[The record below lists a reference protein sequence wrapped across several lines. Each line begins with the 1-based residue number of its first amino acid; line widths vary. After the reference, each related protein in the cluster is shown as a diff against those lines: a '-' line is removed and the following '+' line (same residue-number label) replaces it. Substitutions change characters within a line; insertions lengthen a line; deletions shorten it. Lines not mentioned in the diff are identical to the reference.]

1 MNLHESSPHIQRVGV
16 SYLED
21 IFGLDVRWRRHGGQ
35 PLRLRTAVQWERC
48 TALTRAVD
56 DLDSTRAR
64 FSMTGEQQGV
74 DGGELYDAATR
85 GPVMDLC
92 GIWRSG
98 LTGVCVVVRESNR
111 GRKT

>member
-1 MNLHESSPHIQRVGV
+1 
-16 SYLED
+16 
-21 IFGLDVRWRRHGGQ
+21 
-35 PLRLRTAVQWERC
+35 
-48 TALTRAVD
+48 
-56 DLDSTRAR
+56 
-64 FSMTGEQQGV
+64 MTGEQQGV
-74 DGGELYDAATR
+74 DGGGLYDAATR